1 MTETTNFAEV
11 WGSVAALRS
20 AIAAGYVKPGR
31 DERTTLLL
39 AAEIDRLRARAERA
53 EAERDALRAALSG
66 LLDAHA
72 RNVLYG
78 GDHWENA
85 RAVLA
90 EAK

>member
-53 EAERDALRAALSG
+53 EAERDALRAALEE
-66 LLDAHA
+66 
-72 RNVLYG
+72 R
-78 GDHWENA
+78 
-85 RAVLA
+85 
-90 EAK
+90 KMK